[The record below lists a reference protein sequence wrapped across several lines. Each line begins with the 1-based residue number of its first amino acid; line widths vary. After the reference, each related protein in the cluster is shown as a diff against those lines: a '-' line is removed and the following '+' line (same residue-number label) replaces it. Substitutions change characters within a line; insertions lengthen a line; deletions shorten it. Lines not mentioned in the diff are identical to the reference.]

1 LLENSVFGPEDIKA
15 MTTAFEDALKTLGV
29 TDRKSPVVEILAKN
43 IIDLARRGERD
54 PTRLREKALGASMD

>member
-1 LLENSVFGPEDIKA
+1 
-15 MTTAFEDALKTLGV
+15 MTTAFEDALKALGV

-43 IIDLARRGERD
+43 IINIARRGERD